1 MKVRDTAFLLRTI
14 PLMKGIFTS
23 YIQPI
28 YQAYIRE
35 HYLLMLAI
43 LIYDNQEK
51 KPIKTNN

>member
-1 MKVRDTAFLLRTI
+1 MKVRDTAFLPRTI

-35 HYLLMLAI
+35 HYLLILAI
-43 LIYDNQEK
+43 LTYDNQEK
-51 KPIKTNN
+51 TNKNK